1 MFEYLLSKSEEEAQ
15 LQVTGNIWQVDLFF
29 YLTKNSIVPSRRDAR
44 EGIMISSNDMK
55 SKGGYHGLDFF
66 ITNFSNLR
74 EGIMIFADFINV
86 ADVWLILLCFI
97 TVGPLALI
105 SSLLAR

>member
-1 MFEYLLSKSEEEAQ
+1 MFKYLLSKSEEEAQ
-15 LQVTGNIWQVDLFF
+15 LQVTGNIGQVDLFF
-29 YLTKNSIVPSRRDAR
+29 LFDQNLNCSIARDAR

-74 EGIMIFADFINV
+74 EGTAPPTVPAARIMICADFINV
-86 ADVWLILLCFI
+86 ADV
-97 TVGPLALI
+97 
-105 SSLLAR
+105 